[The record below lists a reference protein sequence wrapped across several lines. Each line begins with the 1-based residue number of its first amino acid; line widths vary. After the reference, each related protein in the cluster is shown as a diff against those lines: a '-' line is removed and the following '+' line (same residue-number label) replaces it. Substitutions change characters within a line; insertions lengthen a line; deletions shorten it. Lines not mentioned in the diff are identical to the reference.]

1 MVLKLCAS
9 RRALFLATIGF
20 LVGHGAAPAA
30 AQSSS
35 ADESRFYELPADYQP
50 IGLNLGK
57 VRVYPELN
65 LLLEHDS
72 NIYALPEN
80 EKDDRIFYL
89 IPRIRAELDSGTW
102 QFRGLARAQ
111 LRRFVEFESENST
124 SGIVEGFARWSPRE
138 GETVRAL
145 ASWQRVVEDRGD
157 PEANDVPDRG
167 PRRLNLIRSELGYRR
182 DSGTWLLGVS
192 GQANRIDYL
201 ADADADRDHNSYAG
215 QASLGRQVGGLTFAT
230 LTVFAINRDF
240 DQVDLLG
247 VDRDA
252 TTYGARGGIVI
263 NPGGIVFGEASVG
276 VFRFDPADD
285 VIDSYTG
292 MSLSGNISYRP
303 TQRTTLHLEAFRGN
317 VATYRAGAVARTDTR
332 VQLTA
337 QQEIRHNLYGR
348 AAVFTRNTDY
358 RGNRESQRT
367 IGTEGELEYFI
378 NRNVGVTFGAR
389 YARRSSDNEFEEFT
403 RFRALAGVRLYY

>member
-1 MVLKLCAS
+1 MVLDRTAHQ
-9 RRALFLATIGF
+9 RALLFATF
-20 LVGHGAAPAA
+20 ALVVGQWAVPAA
-30 AQSSS
+30 AQSST
-35 ADESRFYELPADYQP
+35 AEESRFFELPADYEP

-57 VRVYPELN
+57 VRVYPDLN

-89 IPRIRAELDSGTW
+89 IPRIRAELDSGAW

-111 LRRFVEFESENST
+111 VRRFVEFESENST

-138 GETVRAL
+138 GETVRGL

-167 PRRLNLIRSELGYRR
+167 PRRLNLFRSELGYRR
-182 DSGTWLLGVS
+182 DSGTWLLTVT

-201 ADADADRDHNSYAG
+201 AAADADRDHNSYAG
-215 QASLGRQVGGLTFAT
+215 QASIGRQVGGLTFAT

-240 DQVDLLG
+240 DEVDLLG

-276 VFRFDPADD
+276 VFRFDPSDD

-337 QQEIRHNLYGR
+337 QQEIRHNFYGR
-348 AAVFTRNTDY
+348 AAVFMRNTDY

-389 YARRSSDNEFEEFT
+389 YAKRSSDNEFEEFT